1 MNEGQDFEFKIEENV
16 TFEVFR
22 TFFLRMMCRNK
33 ITAVLVKLSPYI
45 FVTGVFF
52 CLLDMVIFKEESVGV
67 PFLTVVL
74 LMGLFM
80 LFLYYG
86 QPRAVYNANK
96 NEFSLPFKYIYTEN
110 GFFVGRESFERELF
124 VPYGNLEVIY
134 EFDDAF
140 YFGYMRKTYV
150 VEKKLM
156 GSEEVDFLSSKL
168 KSENSRKYVRLKG

>member
-1 MNEGQDFEFKIEENV
+1 MNKEEKYEFQIEEKV

-33 ITAVLVKLSPYI
+33 ITAFLIKLSPYI
-45 FVTGVFF
+45 FITGVFF

-67 PFLTVVL
+67 PFLAVVL

-96 NEFSLPFKYIYTEN
+96 NEFSLPIKYIYTEN
-110 GFFVGRESFERELF
+110 GFYVEEESFEKEIF
-124 VPYGNLEVIY
+124 VPYGNLDVVY

-140 YFGYMRKTYV
+140 YFGYMEKTFI
-150 VEKKLM
+150 VEKKLLSIEQ
-156 GSEEVDFLSSKL
+156 SEFLSNKLKAENPQKHIKL
-168 KSENSRKYVRLKG
+168 KS